1 MGPHMI
7 GVVRLFLFPLLL
19 LAAFA
24 ACNPA
29 PIPAASPIPTAS
41 PIPNIGQIRVKEQQ
55 LAAIE
60 SNISLADRKIDVAM
74 SGIFDVQSG
83 LTSALT
89 RMMGNVSRCNPSAL
103 PLRPPFR
110 GSIIQPDR
118 DCDSARGQQQ
128 GISFLQRKFRVLQR
142 ELEELMAER
151 EDFAHN
157 QARVESQI
165 RSMR

>member
-1 MGPHMI
+1 MF

-24 ACNPA
+24 ACD
-29 PIPAASPIPTAS
+29 STQIPTAS
-41 PIPNIGQIRVKEQQ
+41 PNPNIGKIRVKDQQ

-89 RMMGNVSRCNPSAL
+89 RMMGDVSRCNPSAL

-118 DCDSARGQQQ
+118 DCDSARAEQQN
-128 GISFLQRKFRVLQR
+128 ILFLQRKLRGLQS
-142 ELEELMAER
+142 ELEKLMAER
-151 EDFAHN
+151 DVLVHN
-157 QARVESQI
+157 QARVESEI
-165 RSMR
+165 RGLR

>member
-1 MGPHMI
+1 MI
-7 GVVRLFLFPLLL
+7 GVVRLLLFPLLL
-19 LAAFA
+19 LTAFA

-29 PIPAASPIPTAS
+29 PIPTSSPIPTAS
-41 PIPNIGQIRVKEQQ
+41 PNPNIGKIRVKEQQ
-55 LAAIE
+55 LAVIK
-60 SNISLADRKIDVAM
+60 SDISLTDRKIDERM

-110 GSIIQPDR
+110 GSIIQPDI
-118 DCDSARGQQQ
+118 DCDYARAEQQN
-128 GISFLQRKFRVLQR
+128 ILFLQRKLRVLQS

-151 EDFAHN
+151 EVLVHN
-157 QARVESQI
+157 QARVESEI
-165 RSMR
+165 RSLR